1 VPQAETINYQTSALE
16 TDSVSMSDSHIEPTG
31 DTFISELEGFSKE
44 YIQAA
49 AEELGSAL
57 DPILAVHADTIVI
70 CERLG
75 GVEMT
80 LSQAVNTIWSPSDK
94 GAMVKE
100 GLPGVLAEIQRML
113 NNRKEKS
120 EEKEEKL
127 EEEPAKKEDADQ
139 KEQADKSV
147 ADTDRQS
154 EKAIHVTKQPEPS
167 KSLQENSQASGRSTT
182 PTTAGVA
189 ASHVQNESKQTNQ
202 NIAKAETP
210 DNSSDGSVN
219 VNSAD
224 TLGTAETPA
233 HKGGKAISSG
243 GGTSIDKAR
252 TSPDRPQVVDRA
264 TVSPDLPKET
274 IAVSA
279 ESEQTELSDS
289 PSQLTDEEIEVIED
303 ASIYTAIE
311 YEENA
316 DLTDFI
322 EGEELLIDYLD
333 DTAPEDIENV
343 LNPEEALVYRF
354 SDESDLPDQ
363 IENTSPEQ
371 SHQISLSAE
380 EIEVSLIQL
389 AEVIEVSEP
398 EITEKVNEILDKIIE
413 MPVKLEA
420 QTSENITE
428 VNVQE
433 ELEELFI
440 ELFDILSI
448 EYTPE
453 LIQSLAYLTLRLHLV
468 DEIEKL
474 KEGEEMNE
482 TPQSSGTHEIIKKLL
497 TGISNLKKAIANSY
511 AIGKSAL
518 RLYSFNFA
526 SALNT

>member
-113 NNRKEKS
+113 NSRKEKS

-147 ADTDRQS
+147 ADDDRRS
-154 EKAIHVTKQPEPS
+154 ERKIEAAKPELPNA
-167 KSLQENSQASGRSTT
+167 LPENSQASWRSTI
-182 PTTAGVA
+182 PTTTGVA